1 MGQTLILHIQKG
13 SLSFKKK
20 TPLWEGVKGGRGGSL
35 STPNLFGGGFF
46 SPIQVFSR
54 VRVSLRGSSP
64 PKIIWE
70 GGPLEVFCRG
80 MTLKGE
86 EGGVPQERRR
96 GEIPFSLS
104 LSSEVPFLPITM
116 DELRVPFL
124 SSLNLVPVRQR
135 SGREERGVFQNPTTL
150 PFFFFL
156 PQRGS
161 RSLFVDGLLSWN
173 PAKERGPTF
182 PS

>member
-1 MGQTLILHIQKG
+1 VLKG
-13 SLSFKKK
+13 G
-20 TPLWEGVKGGRGGSL
+20 EGVPYLLQTYLEGVLLPNPSIFKSPSL
-35 STPNLFGGGFF
+35 FERFLPSQNHLG
-46 SPIQVFSR
+46 
-54 VRVSLRGSSP
+54 
-64 PKIIWE
+64 

-86 EGGVPQERRR
+86 EGGVPQERR

-135 SGREERGVFQNPTTL
+135 SGREERGGVFQNPTTL